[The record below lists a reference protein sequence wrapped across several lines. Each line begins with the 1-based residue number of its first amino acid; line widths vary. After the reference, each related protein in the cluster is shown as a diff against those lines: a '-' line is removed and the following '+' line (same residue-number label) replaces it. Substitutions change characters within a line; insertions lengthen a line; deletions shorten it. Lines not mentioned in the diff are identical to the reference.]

1 MLNPDDVRS
10 MLDGLGAAEVRRQ
23 FEAGE
28 FSGDV
33 ERIAARWLASSEY
46 AAREAKDRELEGHL
60 RALLGMRLTV
70 QIAAIAALASAVM
83 SAIVLM
89 ERHW

>member
-23 FEAGE
+23 IDAGE
-28 FSGDV
+28 ISGDV
-33 ERIAARWLASSEY
+33 AHIAARWLAASEY
-46 AAREAKDRELEGHL
+46 AARQENDRELEALL
-60 RALLGMRLTV
+60 RALLGMRLMV
-70 QIAAIAALASAVM
+70 QIAAIAAIATAVM
-83 SAIVLM
+83 SAIALM